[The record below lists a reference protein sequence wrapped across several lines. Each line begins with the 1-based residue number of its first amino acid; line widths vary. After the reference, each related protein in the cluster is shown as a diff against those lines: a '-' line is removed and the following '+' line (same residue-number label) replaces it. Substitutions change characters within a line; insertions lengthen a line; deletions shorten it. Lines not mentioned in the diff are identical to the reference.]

1 MTIETLEI
9 HARFPLG
16 HIVATRGA
24 MEVLGGADGD
34 PRLAMMLLARH
45 AAGDCGDMDD
55 EDKETNEEAIRF
67 GNRVMSVYR
76 LIGGATV
83 WVMTEADRSLT
94 TFLLPDEY

>member
-16 HIVATRGA
+16 QIVATRGA
-24 MEVLGGADGD
+24 MEVLGGVDGD

-45 AAGDCGDMDD
+45 AAGDCGDVCD
-55 EDKETNEEAIRF
+55 EDKATNEDAIRF
-67 GNRVMSVYR
+67 GNRIMSAYR

-83 WVMTEADRSLT
+83 WIMTEADRSVT
-94 TFLLPDEY
+94 TILLPDEY